1 MNKKLLIGIIAG
13 VAALAVLGG
22 SLFIVGGLNGWFDGE
37 QTPDAGTSD
46 ASVNDVITYLKA
58 QYADEGAETASDYK
72 RYNVVRIAGVPFDVV
87 WTANTDLVQIVDN
100 GDGNAVIVVNKE
112 AAAATNYQLTATVTK
127 DGATATHTWNYVL
140 PQGESMV
147 SIVDAAYAL
156 GVGEKM
162 DSEKTLTGTVISI
175 DTPWDDN
182 YKNITVSIAVAG
194 REDKPIQCFRLKG
207 DGARDLRQGDVITV
221 TGYLLNYNGKIEFDA
236 GCTLAPII
244 NTDATA
250 DPSQGGDTTAPSQGG
265 DTTAPTQGG
274 DTTAPTQGGNTT
286 APTQGGNTTAPTQ
299 GGNTTKPTGGN
310 TTKPTGGNTT
320 KPTGGNTTK
329 PTGGSKK
336 PTTPAAIL
344 DYAYSLAEGAESPWE
359 LTLTGK
365 VTNVDEV
372 YNEEFGNITVTIVV
386 DNKTD
391 KPIVCY
397 RLKGDGVD
405 KIAKGD
411 TITVTGTMKNHY
423 GKIEFAFPNLD
434 KRVSGGGSP
443 IVVQTDPKKIVEA
456 AFKLKENETLGYQAT
471 LTGTVIS
478 INEPYNAEYGNVS
491 PLIEVEGKR
500 ILCYRAKPADGV
512 DGSKIGI
519 GDTITVTGDIKNHYG
534 TIEFNFPT
542 IDKRVAGQ
550 VTEKKMTL
558 VDSPKAGKAYKF
570 GMIQKNVSTSD
581 VYYLIGGMNGYYMAT
596 GNSALSA
603 IDVYLEETKG
613 GYYLY
618 TKSGSSK
625 QYINMVLS
633 ADGLHVNGAYE
644 SKASTVYT
652 YDKTAKTLVATMT
665 KGEETEPYWFGTRN
679 DKTYTTVG
687 PCAVAYE
694 GFYCQ
699 FYEEK

>member
-22 SLFIVGGLNGWFDGE
+22 SLFIVGGINGWFDGE
-37 QTPDAGTSD
+37 QGSD
-46 ASVNDVITYLKA
+46 AANGDANVNDVITYLKA
-58 QYADEGAETASDYK
+58 QYADEGAETSSDYK

-87 WTANTDLVQIVDN
+87 WSANTDLIQVVDN
-100 GDGNAVIVVNKE
+100 GDGYAVIVVNKE

-127 DGATATHTWNYVL
+127 DGKTASHTWNYVL

-156 GVGEKM
+156 GVGQKM
-162 DSEKTLTGTVISI
+162 ESEKTLTGTIISI
-175 DTPWDDN
+175 DTPYDDN
-182 YKNITVSIAVAG
+182 YKNITVSIVVEG

-207 DGARDLRQGDVITV
+207 DGARDLRQGDKITV
-221 TGYLLNYNGKIEFDA
+221 TGFLLNYNGKIEFDA

-244 NTDATA
+244 NPDATT
-250 DPSQGGDTTAPSQGG
+250 PSTDDNGTTAPSQQDGTTAPSQQDG
-265 DTTAPTQGG
+265 TTAPT
-274 DTTAPTQGGNTT
+274 GGNNTT
-286 APTQGGNTTAPTQ
+286 QPTGGN
-299 GGNTTKPTGGN
+299 NTTKAPTGGNNTTKAPTGGN
-310 TTKPTGGNTT
+310 TTKAPTGGVVTDQN
-320 KPTGGNTTK
+320 K
-329 PTGGSKK
+329 
-336 PTTPAAIL
+336 IL
-344 DYAYSLAEGAESPWE
+344 KDAFALKEGEMLTYTS
-359 LTLTGK
+359 TLTGK
-365 VTNVDEV
+365 VSTVNDA
-372 YNEEFGNITVTIVV
+372 YSEEFGNITVTITVGG
-386 DNKTD
+386 KEI
-391 KPIVCY
+391 KCY
-397 RLKGDGVD
+397 RLKGAGVE

-411 TITVTGTMKNHY
+411 TITVTGIIKNY
-423 GKIEFAFPNLD
+423 NGTVEFDTGCTLD

-456 AFKLKENETLGYQAT
+456 AFKLKENETLGYKAT
-471 LTGTVIS
+471 LTGVVIS
-478 INEPYNAEYGNVS
+478 ISEPYNAEFGNVS

-500 ILCYRAKPADGV
+500 ILCYRAKGDEAANV
-512 DGSKIGI
+512 GI

-542 IDKRVAGQ
+542 IDSRKAGQ

-570 GMIQKNVSTSD
+570 GMIQGNVSNSD
-581 VYYLIGGMNGYYMAT
+581 IYYLIGGMNGFYMAT
-596 GNSALSA
+596 GNSSLSA

-618 TKSGSSK
+618 TKSGNSK

-633 ADGLHVNGAYE
+633 ADGQHVNGAYE
-644 SKASTVYT
+644 AKASTVYT

-665 KGEETEPYWFGTRN
+665 KGDETEPYWFGTRN